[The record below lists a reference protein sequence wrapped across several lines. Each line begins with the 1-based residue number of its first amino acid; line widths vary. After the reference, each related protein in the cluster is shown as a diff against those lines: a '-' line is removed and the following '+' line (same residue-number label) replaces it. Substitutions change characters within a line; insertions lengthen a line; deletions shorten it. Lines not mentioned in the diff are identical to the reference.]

1 MGQFNLGTMIIGTS
15 YGANGSGSSRNT
27 STASA
32 SESFDKTFERAKTST
47 RTNDDSRST
56 KNATQN
62 DDAKKNVVAK
72 DNESTYENNKV
83 KNENSTK
90 ATQELGSEDEKINES
105 LQVEEE
111 STDEVIDNQIL
122 SLVSQVLH
130 LSVDEIKEIL
140 GQLGLEIQDLMSQE
154 GFSTFISEACGQG
167 SVASLLMETDDVKGI
182 ATLFE
187 DLNALGDTLQEA
199 TLQNAS
205 KETLI
210 NELQRE
216 QISETYTEDI
226 SKIENEINGLQVV
239 QAEGNENI
247 NVNEEVHLPVVKENV
262 RYNEN
267 TEASD
272 EGLSFLQ
279 GSEEQTEDIGINV
292 PVHHFTTTTFTQSFE
307 AEGAIVTQTTTTKA
321 TASGEEF
328 IKQIDFK
335 VIGQTKELNIQL
347 SPKELG
353 NLNIKIV
360 ENNGALVAEIK
371 VDNEKAKEFI
381 LSEIHLLKQN
391 LEEQGL
397 NVADVKVDIRQDNHQ
412 SQMEQERQKSS
423 KRIQEIISKHFE
435 EEDEE
440 EYEDIAPIVSHSEVD
455 YMV

>member
-122 SLVSQVLH
+122 SLVSQVFH

-167 SVASLLMETDDVKGI
+167 SVAALLMETDDVKGI

-210 NELQRE
+210 NVLQRE

-292 PVHHFTTTTFTQSFE
+292 PVHNFTTTTFMQSFE